1 MEHRVGEDAVL
12 FASVGVCWL
21 CYTCMLRWV
30 FHLKDSVQDI
40 MTYFVHLAK
49 CMLLMLKWDE

>member
-1 MEHRVGEDAVL
+1 MGEGAVL

-21 CYTCMLRWV
+21 HNAFGWV
-30 FHLKDSVQDI
+30 FHSEASVQEI

-49 CMLLMLKWDE
+49 HKLLMLKWDE